1 MKLHHIAIWTF
12 RLEELKE
19 FYVRFL
25 GGKSNEKYVNPK
37 KGFESYFISFGEGP
51 SLELMS
57 RPDVQNTVVE
67 ENRVGLTHLAFTFPG
82 QEEVLRFTEEM
93 RSEGYTIAGEPR
105 TSGDG
110 YFESVIL
117 DPDGNRIECVYKKDM
132 EKKTETEETVTPR
145 SLETVRLLIRPF
157 QEEDAD
163 AFFAC
168 CQNPNLGN
176 NAGWAPHKT
185 IEESREILQNV
196 FIGQE
201 NIWAMILKDAQ
212 QLIGSIGIVPDPKRE
227 NPQVRML
234 GYWLDEAHWG
244 KGYMT
249 EAVQAVLNYGFNE
262 LQLSLITANCY
273 PHNKRSQQV
282 LERNGFIYE
291 GVLHQ
296 AELTYNGNIFDHL
309 CYYLPNIC
317 QPAPQDYDE
326 ILEVWEA
333 SVRHTHH
340 FLTEEHIQFYKPLVR
355 NHYLPAVE
363 LYIIRDAGR
372 KIVAFMGLSDELI
385 EMLFVNPGEQGKG
398 YGKRLLE
405 YATRKKQLDKVD
417 VNEQN
422 EKALS
427 FYLHMG
433 FQIIGRDATDGMG
446 KPYPILHLQ
455 LKEATVE
462 KSKSKG

>member
-37 KGFESYFISFGEGP
+37 KGFESYFISFDEGP

-117 DPDGNRIECVYKKDM
+117 DPDGNRIECVTRKNM
-132 EKKTETEETVTPR
+132 EKKTETEETVTSR

-249 EAVQAVLNYGFNE
+249 EAVQAILNYGFNE

>member
-1 MKLHHIAIWTF
+1 
-12 RLEELKE
+12 
-19 FYVRFL
+19 
-25 GGKSNEKYVNPK
+25 
-37 KGFESYFISFGEGP
+37 
-51 SLELMS
+51 
-57 RPDVQNTVVE
+57 
-67 ENRVGLTHLAFTFPG
+67 
-82 QEEVLRFTEEM
+82 
-93 RSEGYTIAGEPR
+93 
-105 TSGDG
+105 
-110 YFESVIL
+110 
-117 DPDGNRIECVYKKDM
+117 M

-249 EAVQAVLNYGFNE
+249 EAVQAILNYGFNE

-296 AELTYNGNIFDHL
+296 AELTTGIYSTICVTIFRI
-309 CYYLPNIC
+309 YASLP
-317 QPAPQDYDE
+317 
-326 ILEVWEA
+326 
-333 SVRHTHH
+333 
-340 FLTEEHIQFYKPLVR
+340 
-355 NHYLPAVE
+355 
-363 LYIIRDAGR
+363 R
-372 KIVAFMGLSDELI
+372 KTMTRFWK
-385 EMLFVNPGEQGKG
+385 FGKH
-398 YGKRLLE
+398 R
-405 YATRKKQLDKVD
+405 YATRIIFSRK
-417 VNEQN
+417 NIS
-422 EKALS
+422 S
-427 FYLHMG
+427 FTSHWCA
-433 FQIIGRDATDGMG
+433 IIIYRR
-446 KPYPILHLQ
+446 
-455 LKEATVE
+455 
-462 KSKSKG
+462 